1 MSTSASGSLLGS
13 SNGSA
18 AFELPGPARSASRLD
33 LLLSL
38 IPSASSDPAQED
50 DILAIISQSGLLAH
64 VPQDETQHKLTVRIN
79 SLISSQNALGYRLA
93 HLWIQQDA
101 AIWHDHLATSAST
114 WATQI
119 VNLLS
124 APEKLLTQREHSDC
138 LLASALQLAVTHL
151 FPEGI
156 TARQEFYRQ
165 VVHPNLPKFAVGL
178 TQLLENIVSK
188 QDAEG
193 VTAFGTHL
201 RTVLVFLNRLLHAHS
216 AQFRPVSSRIHECI
230 SSLLYR
236 DDALSLP
243 QPIFNAAAAVLSSL
257 HLTGALASK
266 GSDASG
272 GSARTTQTQLWQ
284 ATIDSQLHLAF
295 EAWRHATSSY
305 QATDTPQAALDQQE
319 GSTHKHL
326 HPYPKDPLA
335 ATKIAHSRL
344 ALLLGSRGR
353 SGLIN
358 LHLRGATSRSVPI
371 PVGKL
376 ITLALDMLRVD
387 LSSRYQ
393 PTAEGKVCSL
403 QASFIPTLHTRALA
417 LIAQI
422 AITAPAAVPLE
433 ASRVLGDI
441 CRIAEAGVSGG
452 SDLASNRVKLAAM
465 RTLAVVVGRQG
476 IALPLDP
483 AGRTTL
489 RLARLAAA
497 HVARCVLPYNAPT
510 TTVASG
516 DGRKAKKARLYE
528 SDSMFASNIALK
540 DRIQSLSVEEIAS
553 TQAALQIIVAVYPLL
568 TTCLSAVHSDQQ
580 KLCMHTVLALVEA
593 LSDSVSTHSAKLRN
607 ASAGSR
613 APIAVELLQ
622 SGMEGLAELCLDSPS
637 SALATVLPRAIPT
650 LGRIANA
657 PSGSGDAG
665 VRSSAERALALVQA
679 SRKGKFVPVAR
690 GVGFGPRT
698 ADDFEPAPE
707 GAKLVGAADI
717 GQTISV
723 TGEAQESSLA
733 SATTGVLGALG
744 GNRADNREE
753 GDDAEKTTQGEARMD
768 VDAITAESAQLFKA
782 GGADAGSPTDAA
794 QASASPK
801 LGLGL
806 PTSPLRSTM
815 VEKRIFSPDPVKP
828 SHRPVTP
835 RIGSPSTSH
844 PPRALSRNASPSPDA
859 VAGGSGSAFLT
870 SGRLSHPDS
879 SPAAVIAVEKAAT
892 AINDNAVAAVAEV
905 VDSPQVAEVVQDVLE
920 NVEPAAILPAETT
933 KVIRTE
939 VEMFRRGDIDD
950 DDDEE
955 MPEIDMGDSE
965 DGEEGEG
972 EIEGEGEGEGEA

>member
-1 MSTSASGSLLGS
+1 MSTSASGSLLGCL
-13 SNGSA
+13 NGSA

-33 LLLSL
+33 LLSL
-38 IPSASSDPAQED
+38 IPSASSDPAQAD

-64 VPQDETQHKLTVRIN
+64 VPQGETQHKLTVRIN

-101 AIWHDHLATSAST
+101 AIWHDHLVTNALT

-284 ATIDSQLHLAF
+284 AIIDSQLHLAF

-326 HPYPKDPLA
+326 QPYPKDPLA

-387 LSSRYQ
+387 LSSRYK
-393 PTAEGKVCSL
+393 PTAEFKVCSL

-433 ASRVLGDI
+433 ASSVLGDI
-441 CRIAEAGVSGG
+441 CRIAEAGVSGS

-465 RTLAVVVGRQG
+465 RTLTVVVGRQG

-497 HVARCVLPYNAPT
+497 HVARCVLPPNAPT

-540 DRIQSLSVEEIAS
+540 DRIQSLGVEEIAS

-607 ASAGSR
+607 ASAGSG
-613 APIAVELLQ
+613 APTAVELLQ

-650 LGRIANA
+650 LGRIAHA

-665 VRSSAERALALVQA
+665 VRSAAERALALVQV

-723 TGEAQESSLA
+723 TGEVQESSLA
-733 SATTGVLGALG
+733 SATTSVLGALG
-744 GNRADNREE
+744 GNRADNRK
-753 GDDAEKTTQGEARMD
+753 GDNAEKTTQGEARMD
-768 VDAITAESAQLFKA
+768 VDTITAESAQLFKA

-815 VEKRIFSPDPVKP
+815 VEKRMFSPDPVKP
-828 SHRPVTP
+828 SHRPATP

-859 VAGGSGSAFLT
+859 VAGGSNSAFLT

-879 SPAAVIAVEKAAT
+879 SPAAVIAVEKAAA

-905 VDSPQVAEVVQDVLE
+905 VDSPQVAEAVQGVLE

-933 KVIRTE
+933 EVTRTE

-955 MPEIDMGDSE
+955 MPEIDMGDSD

-972 EIEGEGEGEGEA
+972 EIEGKGEGEGEGEA

>member
-13 SNGSA
+13 LNGSA

-38 IPSASSDPAQED
+38 IPSASSDPAQAD

-79 SLISSQNALGYRLA
+79 SLISSQNALGYCLA

-101 AIWHDHLATSAST
+101 AIWHDHLVTNAST

-243 QPIFNAAAAVLSSL
+243 QPIFNAASAVLSSL

-326 HPYPKDPLA
+326 QPYPKDPLA

-387 LSSRYQ
+387 LSSRYK
-393 PTAEGKVCSL
+393 PTAEVKVCSL

-433 ASRVLGDI
+433 ASSVLGDI

-497 HVARCVLPYNAPT
+497 HVARCVLPPNAPT

-568 TTCLSAVHSDQQ
+568 TTCLSAVHSDHQ

-607 ASAGSR
+607 ASAGSG
-613 APIAVELLQ
+613 APTAVELLQ

-650 LGRIANA
+650 LGRIAHA

-665 VRSSAERALALVQA
+665 VRSAAERALALVQA

-753 GDDAEKTTQGEARMD
+753 GDDAEKMTQGEARMD
-768 VDAITAESAQLFKA
+768 VNAITAESAQLFKA
-782 GGADAGSPTDAA
+782 SGADAGSPTDAA

-828 SHRPVTP
+828 SHRPATP

-859 VAGGSGSAFLT
+859 VAGGSGPAFLT

-879 SPAAVIAVEKAAT
+879 SPAAVIAVEKAAA

-905 VDSPQVAEVVQDVLE
+905 IDSPQVAEAVQDVLE

-933 KVIRTE
+933 EVTRTE

-955 MPEIDMGDSE
+955 MPEINMGDSD

-972 EIEGEGEGEGEA
+972 GKPQII